1 VGGGAKLT
9 MATMT
14 LMAEPVPAADKTVE
28 LNNDET
34 VAAPNSAAPDEADIA
49 WSSDDEDNTQREPA
63 ADRQSWRATWRI
75 AAALLAVG
83 LVLAGAIVFGRSLL
97 TTHTNAPAPPPSA
110 PPTAKD
116 GATPA
121 PTAPATAPSAAP
133 PSIASTPDQDNK
145 YIQALNDRGI
155 SFANPDAAI
164 FNGKMVCDDIRQGMS
179 VPQIVAAFRASN
191 PALGD
196 DANTYVTISV
206 HTYCPQNNNLVG
218 P

>member
-1 VGGGAKLT
+1 

-14 LMAEPVPAADKTVE
+14 LMAEPVPAADKTVG

-34 VAAPNSAAPDEADIA
+34 VAAPNSAAPDAADLA
-49 WSSDDEDNTQREPA
+49 WSSNDRDDTRREPA

-75 AAALLAVG
+75 AAALLAAG

-97 TTHTNAPAPPPSA
+97 TTHPKAPAPPPSA
-110 PPTAKD
+110 LPTAKD

-121 PTAPATAPSAAP
+121 PTAPATGSAPSAAP

-155 SFANPDAAI
+155 SFANPDAAVY
-164 FNGKMVCDDIRQGMS
+164 NGKMVCTDIRQGMS

-191 PALGD
+191 PTLGD

-206 HTYCPQNNNLVG
+206 HTYCPQNSNLVG

>member
-1 VGGGAKLT
+1 
-9 MATMT
+9 MT
-14 LMAEPVPAADKTVE
+14 LMAEPVPAADKTVGV
-28 LNNDET
+28 NNDET
-34 VAAPNSAAPDEADIA
+34 VAAPNSAAPDAADLG
-49 WSSDDEDNTQREPA
+49 SSNDEDDTQREPA
-63 ADRQSWRATWRI
+63 ADRQSWRATLRT
-75 AAALLAVG
+75 AAALLAAG

-97 TTHTNAPAPPPSA
+97 TTHAKAPAPPPSA
-110 PPTAKD
+110 LPTAKD

-121 PTAPATAPSAAP
+121 PTAPATGSAPSAAP

-164 FNGKMVCDDIRQGMS
+164 YNGKMVCDDIRQGMS

-196 DANTYVTISV
+196 DASTYVTISV
-206 HTYCPQNNNLVG
+206 HTYCPQNSNLVG

>member
-1 VGGGAKLT
+1 

-14 LMAEPVPAADKTVE
+14 VMAEPGPAADKTVG

-34 VAAPNSAAPDEADIA
+34 VAAPDSAAPDADDLA
-49 WSSDDEDNTQREPA
+49 WSSDDDENVQREPA
-63 ADRQSWRATWRI
+63 SDRQSWRATWRI
-75 AAALLAVG
+75 AAALVAAG

-97 TTHTNAPAPPPSA
+97 TSHTQTAAPKPAAPPMP
-110 PPTAKD
+110 KG
-116 GATPA
+116 GATPV
-121 PTAPATAPSAAP
+121 PTAPATGPAPSAAP
-133 PSIASTPDQDNK
+133 SSIVSTPDQDNK
-145 YIQALNDRGI
+145 YVQALNDRGI

-164 FNGKMVCDDIRQGMS
+164 ANGKMVCDDIGRGVS
-179 VPQIVAAFRASN
+179 VPQIIAAFRASN

-218 P
+218 GGP